1 MPEETKWNIKETICF
16 YIYIQS
22 ILIMCIFHVYE
33 FVYSVKFICN
43 PMLILM
49 LFSYTFIDILLRA
62 VKNLSHPMNKFPAEV
77 KQDKALFFQ
86 LSYETRVF
94 FMIYILTH
102 FLYFCALCWWFC
114 CLKWTPSIV
123 LKCYIVFLVWE
134 DCYVLYEENMCIN

>member
-1 MPEETKWNIKETICF
+1 
-16 YIYIQS
+16 
-22 ILIMCIFHVYE
+22 MCIFHAYE

-102 FLYFCALCWWFC
+102 FLYFCALCW
-114 CLKWTPSIV
+114 
-123 LKCYIVFLVWE
+123 
-134 DCYVLYEENMCIN
+134 